1 MSLSKRSRGRGF
13 SLLETLIA
21 FSIMAMVLGAL
32 YHSVGNSVRGA
43 VEAERNVSA
52 ILLAQSLLA
61 LHPSVPAT
69 GVSGRGVSS
78 DQTYLWSLTST
89 PFDLEKAP
97 TASVLLHQI
106 TVEISWQDRG
116 RDRSFSLITVVP
128 ERPEL

>member
-1 MSLSKRSRGRGF
+1 MTLAERSRNRGF

-52 ILLAQSLLA
+52 VLLAQSLLA
-61 LHPSVPAT
+61 LHPNVPSA

-78 DQTYLWSLTST
+78 DQTYRWSLTST
-89 PFDLEKAP
+89 PFDLEEAQP
-97 TASVLLHQI
+97 GSVLLHQI
-106 TVEISWQDRG
+106 SVEVSWQDRG
-116 RDRSFSLITVVP
+116 RDRSFGLVTVVP
-128 ERPEL
+128 ERPGS